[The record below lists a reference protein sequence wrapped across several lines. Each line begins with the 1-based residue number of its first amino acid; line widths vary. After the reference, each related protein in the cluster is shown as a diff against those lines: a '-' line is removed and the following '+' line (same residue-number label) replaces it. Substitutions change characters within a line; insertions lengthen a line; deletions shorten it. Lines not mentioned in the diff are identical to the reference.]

1 MLRLRLFGELTA
13 ELSGVPVGPP
23 SSRAAWSLLGWLAL
37 NPGRH
42 PRADVAAL
50 FWPDVLDSSAR
61 ASLRSAVW
69 SLRSALGSGGHLL
82 ETGREHVGL
91 AAGAG
96 VWADVHEFRQL
107 VAAGLLARAAALTD
121 GQLLTGMD
129 YPWVLEAR
137 DVHRADLS
145 AVLEQLAAGAQ
156 DDGDLAG
163 ATALTRRQVMLD
175 PIAEEPVTRL
185 MGRLAA
191 GGDRA
196 AALTVYGRFAARLE
210 RELGIAPSAATR
222 RRARDLSEGPAPQPA
237 PSHPERRGA
246 PLAGRGQELATLL
259 AAWRAACG
267 GAGSVIT
274 ISGEPG
280 IGKTRLATEILDRA
294 RAGGARAASSQA
306 VDLGAGAPLGL
317 WAELIG
323 DLSHDL
329 DAPPLDAAWPSVLAP
344 LAPDLEHRLGRR
356 PRPAAAAAPE
366 LERARLY
373 EATVSL
379 LQWAARRPLVLLL
392 DDLHAA
398 DPASLELAAYVGRR
412 LAALPVLMIMTRR
425 QLPRRGDVDAMEHA
439 LRARRVLSGE
449 LVLGPLPGTDI
460 DRLARAAA
468 ALSDTQAGEIVTSAG
483 GNPLIAVEWARAIG
497 RGEREPPA
505 SLRGAVRGALAPL
518 AAGPVLLAQLAA
530 VAGRE
535 LSRRELDALPLADP
549 AGAAAAALDSGLFT
563 ASRDRFSYRHALL
576 REAAYSD
583 LAEPARSALHAIV
596 ATALAGRTDLDAPRF
611 AAEAATHFR
620 RAGRDDLAVVQL
632 TRAATHARGIAT
644 LPAAAAF
651 LVEASHLA
659 PDDAELQLDLAEVAA
674 WRGQRAACEEAF
686 GRAVALLGPR
696 SAEQLALA
704 WARRVNWFRGPICHP
719 GQVRVS
725 VQHALAALD
734 SAGLTRAALRAELLA
749 EWAWAEAVDGDLDAC
764 DRLLVQVHGLHSD
777 SASGD
782 DDLVVHSVGHA
793 RGFSL
798 IRRGQF
804 TDSYAPLIAAGEA
817 ARRASRPDL
826 SYGAWANAAS
836 AAACAGEFVR
846 ALEFIDRGM
855 AATAGSGLSTLD
867 LSYQAARASI
877 LVRLGRIPEAV
888 AAAGLTR
895 ELSERLGV
903 PELIASSEHIR
914 GLVALASGDWV
925 GAARLLAAALEHGM
939 PGSRSLARLELAEA
953 LITAGRCDDAEAQL
967 RATAA
972 EPVRASDM
980 PETLVPRLTR
990 LQGLIAVRRGDSKLA
1005 ARRLNEAAAGWR
1017 RLLGQARAGN
1027 SYTAVLADFG
1037 RPPGAGLVEPERELQ
1052 QVLNDLSRVLETR
1065 SMTGRS

>member
-13 ELSGVPVGPP
+13 ELSGVPVEPP

-42 PRADVAAL
+42 PRADVAAM

-82 ETGREHVGL
+82 EAGRDHVGL
-91 AAGAG
+91 ATGAG
-96 VWADVHEFRQL
+96 VWADAREFRRL
-107 VAAGLLARAAALTD
+107 VAAGLPAEAAALAD

-129 YPWVLEAR
+129 YPWVTEAR
-137 DVHRADLS
+137 DAHRADLS
-145 AVLEQLAAGAQ
+145 AVLEQLAAAAQ
-156 DDGDLAG
+156 HDGDLAG
-163 ATALTRRQVMLD
+163 ATALTRRQVTLD

-196 AALTVYGRFAARLE
+196 AALAVYGRFAARLE
-210 RELGIAPSAATR
+210 RELGITPSAATR
-222 RRARDLSEGPAPQPA
+222 RRARDLSEGPAPPA
-237 PSHPERRGA
+237 APGRPDRRGA

-274 ISGEPG
+274 ITGEPG
-280 IGKTRLATEILDRA
+280 IGKTRLATEVLDRA
-294 RAGGARAASSQA
+294 RAAGARVASGQA

-317 WAELIG
+317 WTELIG
-323 DLSHDL
+323 DLSQDL

-398 DPASLELAAYVGRR
+398 DPASLELAAYAGRR
-412 LAALPVLMIMTRR
+412 LAGLPVLMLMTRR
-425 QLPRRGDVDAMEHA
+425 QRPRRGDIDAMEHA

-449 LVLGPLPGTDI
+449 LVLGPLPGTDVEQ
-460 DRLARAAA
+460 LARAAA
-468 ALSDTQAGEIVTSAG
+468 ALSDAQAAEIVTSAG

-518 AAGPVLLAQLAA
+518 AADPILLAQLAA

-563 ASRDRFSYRHALL
+563 ASRDRFSYRHGLL

-596 ATALAGRTDLDAPRF
+596 ATALAGRTDPDAPRF

-632 TRAATHARGIAT
+632 TRAAAHARGIAA

-651 LVEASHLA
+651 LAEAAQLA
-659 PDDAELQLDLAEVAA
+659 PDDAELQLEMAEVAA
-674 WRGQRAACEEAF
+674 WQGQRAVCEQAF

-696 SAEQLALA
+696 WGEQLALA

-719 GQVRVS
+719 VQVRDS

-734 SAGLTRAALRAELLA
+734 GAGLARPALRAELLA

-764 DRLLVQVHGLHSD
+764 DRLLLQVHSLPT
-777 SASGD
+777 SGD

-826 SYGAWANAAS
+826 SYGAWANAAG
-836 AAACAGEFVR
+836 AAACAGEFGR

-877 LVRLGRIPEAV
+877 LVRLGRLPEAV
-888 AAAGLTR
+888 AAADLTR

-925 GAARLLAAALEHGM
+925 AAARLLAAALEHGM
-939 PGSRSLARLELAEA
+939 PGSRPLARLALAEA
-953 LITAGRCDDAEAQL
+953 LIAADRCDDAEAQL

-980 PETLVPRLTR
+980 PDTLVPRLTR
-990 LQGLIAVRRGDSKLA
+990 LQGLIAARRGDAVLA

-1017 RLLGQARAGN
+1017 RLLGQARAGP

-1037 RPPGAGLVEPERELQ
+1037 QPPGAGLVEPARELQ
-1052 QVLNDLSRVLETR
+1052 QVLADLSLVLETAP
-1065 SMTGRS
+1065 